1 MTSRRL
7 EARPVIACFKTLL
20 LAYCLIFWATGAILL
35 AVGLWGRLL
44 LGPYLSLMADNSTN
58 APFVLIATG
67 TTIILFGLFGC
78 LATCRGSVWMLRL
91 YAVFLSLVF
100 LAELIAGI
108 SGFIFRHEMKGSFLR
123 TFQEAVIQYN
133 AQDQRSLAVDNVQ
146 RSLRCCGVFNYTSW
160 FSSSSYPAG
169 GIPASCCVSF
179 SDCSPQD
186 LHSPTAAPS
195 KVHAQ
200 GCYNLVTSFIET
212 NMGIIA
218 GVTFG
223 IAFSQLLGMLLACCL
238 SHFISANQ
246 YEMV

>member
-1 MTSRRL
+1 MTPLSTAL
-7 EARPVIACFKTLL
+7 
-20 LAYCLIFWATGAILL
+20 ATGAILL
-35 AVGLWGRLL
+35 AVGLWGCLL
-44 LGPYLSLMADNSTN
+44 LGPYLSLMADTSTN
-58 APFVLIATG
+58 APYVLIATG
-67 TTIILFGLFGC
+67 TTIIMFGLFGC
-78 LATCRGSVWMLRL
+78 LATCRGSVWMLKL

-108 SGFIFRHEMKGSFLR
+108 SGFIFRHEMKGSFMR

-146 RSLRCCGVFNYTSW
+146 RSLRCCGVYNYTSW
-160 FSSSSYPAG
+160 FSSSFYPTS
-169 GIPASCCVSF
+169 GIPASCCISL
-179 SDCSPQD
+179 SDCSRLD
-186 LHSPTAAPS
+186 LHSATLAPS
-195 KVHAQ
+195 KVHTQ

-212 NMGIIA
+212 NMGVIA

-238 SHFISANQ
+238 SRFISANQ